1 MNDIA
6 SSPLR
11 ERNPIT
17 HQRHRREVL
26 WQITVPVGIFALALL
41 ALAILVVVQAS
52 AGQASVWADISLM
65 WMIIPAFIITLI
77 LFVFLAACVYL
88 VVLMIGV
95 LPYYFL
101 RAHEWLIL
109 VGGRMEDIQDRLIE
123 PFLRIRSAL
132 ASLQELDRQ
141 IRKKIS

>member
-132 ASLQELDRQ
+132 ALLQELDRQ
-141 IRKKIS
+141 IRKK

>member
-141 IRKKIS
+141 IRKK

>member
-6 SSPLR
+6 SSRLR

-132 ASLQELDRQ
+132 ASLQELDHQ

>member
-52 AGQASVWADISLM
+52 AGQASVWADISLI